1 MVIVK
6 ISVSFDLHISA
17 INKYSS
23 IIIAN
28 LKWSEIML
36 LKMLRLYK
44 VKLGMPDNNML
55 MFFFYLLKKILI
67 L

>member
-23 IIIAN
+23 IIIVN

-36 LKMLRLYK
+36 LKNAETL
-44 VKLGMPDNNML
+44 
-55 MFFFYLLKKILI
+55 
-67 L
+67 

>member
-1 MVIVK
+1 MMVIVK

-36 LKMLRLYK
+36 LKNAETL
-44 VKLGMPDNNML
+44 
-55 MFFFYLLKKILI
+55 
-67 L
+67 